1 MKLLFGVL
9 DVPYIESDSKYPD
22 TTGEVAEKLESEY
35 GVMEFFVKNNHEQI
49 TGAIEKSIIGGLQNV
64 VIGRPPADFNY
75 LNQACSEIEKDFKH
89 FLGAKEMDGKVGGVP
104 TLASIEGVSH
114 RFKHKSRK
122 RASKSRVRNNPGRP
136 SFVDTGLYR
145 QSFKAWTN
153 N

>member
-1 MKLLFGVL
+1 MKLLFGVI
-9 DVPYIESDSKYPD
+9 DVPYFENDSKHPD
-22 TTGEVAEKLESEY
+22 TTGEVAEKLEREY

-49 TGAIEKSIIGGLQNV
+49 TDAIEKSIVGGLQNV
-64 VIGRPPADFNY
+64 VVGLPPLDFNY

-104 TLASIEGVSH
+104 TQASIEGVSH
-114 RFKHKSRK
+114 RFKYKSRK
-122 RASKSRVRNNPGRP
+122 RASKKRVRDNPGRP

-153 N
+153 K